1 MGGGPGW
8 GNLLSGTTS
17 AARRTAARGVAVRI
31 TGTGHASLFL
41 ETSAGSILCD
51 PWVNPAYFASW
62 FPFPDNSGLDWQRMG
77 QCDFLYVSHLHRD
90 HFDAKNLAENVRKDT
105 TVLFPPFGP
114 AAARRALRGLKMY
127 GLLGAVRGRPALAV
141 EAFCQMASRLSVLA
155 IELADCIAEVD
166 INPVRL
172 MSDECIGLDALLVRT
187 GSKE

>member
-1 MGGGPGW
+1 MIAPMVTGAGVEMILGIARDSQFGPTVVLGLGGVYAE
-8 GNLLSGTTS
+8 LL
-17 AARRTAARGVAVRI
+17 R
-31 TGTGHASLFL
+31 
-41 ETSAGSILCD
+41 
-51 PWVNPAYFASW
+51 
-62 FPFPDNSGLDWQRMG
+62 
-77 QCDFLYVSHLHRD
+77 
-90 HFDAKNLAENVRKDT
+90 DT
-105 TVLFPPFGP
+105 TVLLPPFGP

-127 GLLGAVRGRPALAV
+127 GLLDAARGRPALAV